1 MILPS
6 LLTLDAESFGDALFG
21 AFTLVAAVNDVA
33 DGGVG
38 DAEAF
43 RQLLLGDVLFYHCD
57 FHFLAEWGA
66 WDSGCHIGASFFFV
80 LFFIG

>member
-1 MILPS
+1 MFMILPS

-38 DAEAF
+38 DAKTF
-43 RQLLLGDVLFYHCD
+43 RQLLLGDVLLYHCD
-57 FHFLAEWGA
+57 FHLFAEWGA
-66 WDSGCHIGASFFFV
+66 WDSGCHTGFLLV
-80 LFFIG
+80 VFIL